1 MATPQTSLPHPMG
14 RTQMQTQYQPGT
26 EDFGFD
32 TPPLPAATAAV
43 SPAEINTL
51 PPHGSEDFGFD
62 ALPQASVSPPR
73 INALPPRGSE
83 DFGFDVPLLEHQSN
97 TDCNMLRDN
106 EVFGRDA
113 ELLTEEGCV
122 EGTLLESEDT
132 EMDGPVL
139 SDIQGPSSELLKTHG
154 WTWGQRAPAPREATI
169 AAVSMHSNSGAHTEA
184 GDSQLCL
191 QHEYK
196 VRASLLL
203 AEAIRIQQLYS
214 ELWHVYDIDVE
225 LTDAVEKMTEECRL
239 AK

>member
-1 MATPQTSLPHPMG
+1 
-14 RTQMQTQYQPGT
+14 MQTQYQPGT

-32 TPPLPAATAAV
+32 TPPLLAAMAAV
-43 SPAEINTL
+43 SPAKINAL

-73 INALPPRGSE
+73 INTLPPCGSE

-97 TDCNMLRDN
+97 TDCNMPRDN

-113 ELLTEEGCV
+113 ELLTKEGCV

-139 SDIQGPSSELLKTHG
+139 SDIQGPSSELLKTHDAG
-154 WTWGQRAPAPREATI
+154 WTWGQRASAPREATI
-169 AAVSMHSNSGAHTEA
+169 AAVSMHSNSGARTEA
-184 GDSQLCL
+184 GDSQLR
-191 QHEYK
+191 EYK

-203 AEAIRIQQLYS
+203 AEAIRIRQLYS
-214 ELWHVYDIDVE
+214 ELRQVYDVDVE